1 MIKRGTKDHLQRSI
15 YRFRS
20 FHIVLRGRRILLP
33 GPTSSKADTNQL
45 TATWEVHLDPM
56 STASATLTEL
66 SNQMAPSITIL
77 DLKRKELKQN
87 PNCNNKRR
95 RVSTQLIAK
104 TKFNLLKRIL
114 KIN

>member
-1 MIKRGTKDHLQRSI
+1 M
-15 YRFRS
+15 
-20 FHIVLRGRRILLP
+20 
-33 GPTSSKADTNQL
+33 
-45 TATWEVHLDPM
+45 DPM